1 MCPAMKNV
9 NTLAAAPIENVLT
22 GLDFEF
28 LPWDA
33 WVTLYASVSA
43 VTASIGFK
51 ADSVAILADG
61 SVPNV
66 ASSAGVVQKDRD
78 VIFSG
83 QVVPANT
90 RLKLRAVGTAAAETL
105 NWWVEVDQIR
115 EIR

>member
-1 MCPAMKNV
+1 MPAMKGV

-22 GLDFEF
+22 GLDYEF

-33 WVTLYASVSA
+33 WVSFYASVSA
-43 VTASIGFK
+43 VTATVGFK

-61 SVPNV
+61 SIPNV
-66 ASSAGVVQKDRD
+66 ASAAGVVQQDRD
-78 VIFSG
+78 LIFAD

-105 NWWVEVDQIR
+105 NWWVVIEQIR
-115 EIR
+115 